1 MRMATIVKNCLNSG
15 SLSQISTK
23 LVRFNVVRNYASANR
38 VKAFKKVGISDR
50 ARNVA
55 KALEMRTKTPEEEAA
70 ILTGQTIKSV
80 GQSLGSRGYL
90 RPTKPYL
97 PPEDA
102 MEKVLAVAKSKN
114 IANAREMFTNGQ
126 RKFEFLTACY
136 EVFKHSVPNSQLHEI
151 SSVEDAIIFYQTPVD
166 TTLPLDTLKTV
177 DLPENL
183 YIQHEY
189 IRFHPE
195 TDTMFGGKT
204 AFPKSSTIV
213 TGLKYKDKYRGHVA
227 KKSWP

>member
-1 MRMATIVKNCLNSG
+1 MAAIS
-15 SLSQISTK
+15 SLLGCKLLRQISRIK
-23 LVRFNVVRNYASANR
+23 CVSIIRHYASANR
-38 VKAFKKVGISDR
+38 VKPFKKVGISDR

-55 KALEMRTKTPEEEAA
+55 KALQMRTEASMEENAFE
-70 ILTGQTIKSV
+70 TGQTVESV
-80 GQSLGSRGYL
+80 GQSLASRGYL
-90 RPTKPYL
+90 RPIKPYC

-102 MEKVLAVAKSKN
+102 MDKVLEAAKSNN
-114 IANAREMFTNGQ
+114 IANSKQHFESNEQ
-126 RKFEFLTACY
+126 KFKFLAACY
-136 EVFKHSVPNSQLHEI
+136 EIFKHSVPNSQLHEI
-151 SSVEDAIIFYQTPVD
+151 TSVADVVAFYQTAVD

-195 TDTMFGGKT
+195 TDTMFGGKS

-213 TGLKYKDKYRGHVA
+213 TGLKYKDKYRGHTA